1 MIKSKN
7 FEDVLNIAR
16 EKNKKLYEI
25 CELLEADTSEIS
37 TEEVRDRVKIILDAM
52 KDAIEKGLKSK
63 EKSIRCFLKP
73 IKKCSPIL
81 WQL

>member
-37 TEEVRDRVKIILDAM
+37 TEEVRDRVKIILDY
-52 KDAIEKGLKSK
+52 
-63 EKSIRCFLKP
+63 
-73 IKKCSPIL
+73 
-81 WQL
+81 